1 MVDIP
6 LIGDPFKKK
15 VKEQQQPPMD
25 EDPEIDDGPSE
36 QDKYF
41 QDMSDEQEFGAGR
54 QSSAKDT
61 TGIWDKKVFRTL
73 ELKNDRLSRF
83 IVPSMGMSNYPTKI
97 DQVSEL
103 SVAQNR
109 LIMGQD
115 ERLDILAERFEKNKD
130 KYWLY
135 EENIDPNENPFI
147 QHLSLLSSK
156 NDAGN
161 RSYLSVGMAGL
172 REMNAVH
179 KHITREE
186 KKPIDQKLGV
196 RTDGY

>member
-6 LIGDPFKKK
+6 LIGDPFKKR
-15 VKEQQQPPMD
+15 VAQQQEPID
-25 EDPEIDDGPSE
+25 EDPEADDGPSE

-41 QDMSDEQEFGAGR
+41 QDVADEQEFGAER
-54 QSSAKDT
+54 QSSSKDIPS
-61 TGIWDKKVFRTL
+61 IWDKKVFKTL
-73 ELKNDRLSRF
+73 QLKNDRLSRF

-97 DQVSEL
+97 DMVSEL

-135 EENIDPNENPFI
+135 EENIDPDENPFI

-172 REMNAVH
+172 KEMNAVH

-186 KKPIDQKLGV
+186 KKPLDEKLGV
-196 RTDGY
+196 RTNGP